1 MAAGIYNLIVFAL
14 LVNSMHFLFLYG
26 LAAKFAIFSMAQP
39 IYSSGLLNNYVQQ
52 ALISSRQILPC
63 VGRVRI
69 WTKTSLCTVFQ
80 TRVFRYVITVG
91 ATLFFYHSQPESAKE
106 KKTAC
111 CSKAHALECDTF
123 YPWVL
128 KSRSYN

>member
-69 WTKTSLCTVFQ
+69 WTKTSLRTVFQ
-80 TRVFRYVITVG
+80 TRAFRYIRTVG
-91 ATLFFYHSQPESAKE
+91 ATLFFHHFTTRKCKGKKRQHVTAK
-106 KKTAC
+106 TMHWNVI
-111 CSKAHALECDTF
+111 HAI
-123 YPWVL
+123 PG
-128 KSRSYN
+128 